1 MTATQQR
8 TAMQQP
14 VPARESSAPQLD
26 QAAPW
31 QPTIRPEHRAT
42 PAGVPDDHGRTRTP
56 LALAPAPVRRSGRG
70 FVALCVG
77 ILTIA
82 LLAVLL
88 VNITVANRQYDMVG
102 LRSDQLE
109 LTQSNERLRQQV
121 EHLEAPQNLA
131 AEASE
136 MGMVLPGDVASID
149 LSTGK
154 VSGASTA
161 AADEDGSTGRVAAP
175 LVPGERAPARDGQDE
190 GAAAAEAPASAPQQV
205 SSGADQPAAPADA
218 AGAGRELNGGT
229 IPAPQFSASG
239 TD

>member
-14 VPARESSAPQLD
+14 VPARESIAPQLD

-31 QPTIRPEHRAT
+31 QPAIRPEHRAT
-42 PAGVPDDHGRTRTP
+42 PAGAREEPGRTRTP
-56 LALAPAPVRRSGRG
+56 LALAPAPIRRSGRG
-70 FVALCVG
+70 FVALCAG

-102 LRSDQLE
+102 LRSDQLD
-109 LTQSNERLRQQV
+109 LTQSNERLRQQA

-131 AEASE
+131 AEASR
-136 MGMVLPGDVASID
+136 MGMVLPGDIASID
-149 LSTGK
+149 LSTGQ

-161 AADEDGSTGRVAAP
+161 AADADGATGRVAAP
-175 LVPGERAPARDGQDE
+175 LVPGERTAARDGRDE
-190 GAAAAEAPASAPQQV
+190 GAAAVEAPASAPQQGT
-205 SSGADQPAAPADA
+205 SEPDRPADPA
-218 AGAGRELNGGT
+218 DRAEAGRDLNGGT
-229 IPAPQFSASG
+229 IPAPQFSASS